1 MKRNMNRGIAISKCF
16 SRALYCDLG
25 ELIGVCVEGH
35 AHLAQTASDLDGI
48 EMRMRGQHIEIIIF
62 SVLRRVHVFW
72 CLWRQERCCAVGA
85 GEACCVCV
93 RLYWRDFENGALGTG

>member
-1 MKRNMNRGIAISKCF
+1 MKRNLIRGIAISKCF

-48 EMRMRGQHIEIIIF
+48 EMRMRGQHIEIFIF
-62 SVLRRVHVFW
+62 SVLQRVHVF
-72 CLWRQERCCAVGA
+72 CILVSLASRAVLCGWS
-85 GEACCVCV
+85 GRGV
-93 RLYWRDFENGALGTG
+93 LYWRDFENGALGTG